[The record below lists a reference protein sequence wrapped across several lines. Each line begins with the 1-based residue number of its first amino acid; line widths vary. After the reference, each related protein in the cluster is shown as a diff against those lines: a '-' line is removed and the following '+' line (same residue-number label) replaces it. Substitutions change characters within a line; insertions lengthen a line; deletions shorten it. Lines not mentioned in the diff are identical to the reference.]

1 LIPLR
6 FTILSLFP
14 EFFDSPLSSGLMSKA
29 REEALVEFSF
39 VNPRDFATD
48 KHHSVDDRPYGGGPG
63 MVMMLD
69 PLARALRSLK
79 NPGRILLLSPR
90 GRPLTQAVARELS
103 HEPALTVLCGRYEG
117 IDERLLELFPIE
129 MLSVGDFVLSGG
141 ESAAVC
147 LIESVARLLPG
158 FMGKDASGDE
168 ESFSAGLLEYPH
180 YTRPESFADLSVPP
194 VLLSGDHAK
203 IRAWRREQSLVQT
216 LSMRPELLA
225 QAELSASDRRF
236 LSKISRTLPA
246 RNLHIA
252 LVHGPVLNKFGET
265 VTVSLTNLDLHDI
278 ARISRTYGLAG
289 LTVVTPLE
297 DQQGLARTLMEH
309 WVHGAGGQANPDRAD
324 ALSMVRV
331 AATLTEAIAQVKDLT
346 GQDPWVLA
354 TSAKPDGTVTPDHV
368 REALRTRPALL
379 VLGTGSGLSP
389 ALLAQTHAQMAPV
402 RPYGGYNHLPVRAA
416 CAILVDRILG
426 DIF

>member
-1 LIPLR
+1 MR

-14 EFFDSPLSSGLMSKA
+14 EFFDTPLSSGLMGKA
-29 REEALVEFSF
+29 REESLVEFVF

-48 KHHSVDDRPYGGGPG
+48 KHRSVDDRPYGGGPG
-63 MVMMLD
+63 MVMMLE
-69 PLARALRSLK
+69 PLARALRSLE

-103 HEPALTVLCGRYEG
+103 HEGALTLLCGRYEG
-117 IDERLLELFPIE
+117 IDERLLDLFPIE
-129 MLSVGDFVLSGG
+129 MVSVGDFILSGG

-168 ESFSAGLLEYPH
+168 ESFSQGLLEYPH
-180 YTRPESFADLSVPP
+180 YTRPECFEDLVVPP
-194 VLLSGDHAK
+194 VLLCGDHAK
-203 IRAWRREQSLVQT
+203 IRAWRREQSLAQT
-216 LSMRPELLA
+216 LARRPELLA
-225 QAELSASDRRF
+225 RAEISASDRSF
-236 LSKISRTLPA
+236 LSQIPRATLA

-252 LVHGPVLNKFGET
+252 LVHGPVLNKFGQT

-278 ARISRTYGLAG
+278 ARISRTYGLG
-289 LTVVTPLE
+289 GFTVVTPLE
-297 DQQGLARTLMEH
+297 DQRALARTLMEH

-324 ALSMVRV
+324 AISMVRV
-331 AATLTEAIAQVKDLT
+331 AATLEEAIAQVKNVT

-354 TSAKPDGTVTPDHV
+354 TSAKPDGTVTPDNV
-368 REALRTRPALL
+368 REALLTRPALL

-389 ALLAQTHAQMAPV
+389 ELLAKTHAQVAPV

-416 CAILVDRILG
+416 CAVLMDRIFG